1 MLFETSVNNTCIGDS
16 CLDDSNNSGGS
27 SKQTSCSPNEPHTH
41 PSTDTV
47 MMMMIK
53 SPIHEHKQLVGHGN
67 DEKPFQLQSNS
78 EQNLSQSHSQSHYSA
93 FNENNRKLF
102 KKSCETSAG
111 GGNNI
116 NNSFHSQFTTVLKS
130 KKKMVAVQEITDTI
144 TKELDTFD
152 TTEEFQ
158 YGPGIVSKLRY
169 RYLTLTLRQN
179 AQKQRSNLDSLR
191 RTTSLNNLLDHD
203 DDDEEEDDDEEDVV
217 DEDDEVEE
225 ENHIEVAATKE
236 NKQQLHLLHQQQH
249 HQHVQNNH
257 QQQQQEKEIR
267 ATSVVH
273 KYLKQNQ
280 SSVHFNSSVEQQ
292 QQQRTARQIKR
303 GNDTLKRARSV
314 EALLCDNNSRFNN
327 NSNNNNHHHN
337 SISSNSSIITNNN
350 YSNNKQHIINNNRN
364 SWNDSKSNAIT
375 IEDKI
380 HNARERNLLSLD
392 KIPKRLTSII
402 DDTER
407 PPHDLVKQTLKM
419 FEATANRRGG
429 PNRKSNGDVAAKIA
443 TYKSI
448 ISQEKP
454 IIIYP
459 KPSSPKK
466 SPPVLKLKID
476 SPISNMVKKFTP
488 MTTEEPSSSP
498 SPSPILENNPNS
510 NTNLNLNSKPD
521 IIPRKHSMA
530 TTTQQPLLFPT
541 TTMSCES
548 PVSELT
554 RKINSL
560 SIQTKATTT
569 NSVSEQNSC
578 ESDVVL
584 VENNKRS
591 ASLVVES
598 SETTDGSSSSKR
610 ISQSALDNIA
620 KAGTTQHFSF
630 RSTPPTTTKQIGVIR
645 PTIVTAEVLNDAA
658 TVSDDNNGYMNN
670 LTPLKEKIPLTSREI
685 QKNMINDKK
694 REEATTASQSSS
706 PAWLNAIKKGN
717 NTNNVT
723 GKNNNHG
730 HGDNNS
736 MVFNFKDRKEVP
748 DYIENDGLLFRK
760 RRELPKVSFSYLF
773 FCVFLKLFHRQ

>member
-1 MLFETSVNNTCIGDS
+1 MLSDSLANNTCISDS
-16 CLDDSNNSGGS
+16 LDDSSSNNSGSS
-27 SKQTSCSPNEPHTH
+27 SKKTSSPNELHTH

-47 MMMMIK
+47 MMIK

-78 EQNLSQSHSQSHYSA
+78 EHNLSQSLPQSHYSA
-93 FNENNRKLF
+93 FNETNRKLF
-102 KKSCETSAG
+102 KKSCESSAG
-111 GGNNI
+111 GSSLSNTNTKFE
-116 NNSFHSQFTTVLKS
+116 NQNYSAAVKS
-130 KKKMVAVQEITDTI
+130 KKKRMVAVQEITDTI

-191 RTTSLNNLLDHD
+191 RATSLNNLLDHD
-203 DDDEEEDDDEEDVV
+203 DDEDDEDGEEDV
-217 DEDDEVEE
+217 DEAE

-236 NKQQLHLLHQQQH
+236 NKQPQQH
-249 HQHVQNNH
+249 QPQHQHLYNNNNNH
-257 QQQQQEKEIR
+257 HRQQQQQQP
-267 ATSVVH
+267 TSVVH

-314 EALLCDNNSRFNN
+314 EALLCDNSSRFNSNNNINNN
-327 NSNNNNHHHN
+327 NSN
-337 SISSNSSIITNNN
+337 
-350 YSNNKQHIINNNRN
+350 HIINNNRN
-364 SWNDSKSNAIT
+364 SWNDNKSYIKSNNVT

-407 PPHDLVKQTLKM
+407 PPPDLVKQTLKM

-429 PNRKSNGDVAAKIA
+429 PNRKANGDVAAKIA
-443 TYKSI
+443 NYKSI

-466 SPPVLKLKID
+466 SPVLKLKVD
-476 SPISNMVKKFTP
+476 SPISNMVRKFTP
-488 MTTEEPSSSP
+488 TEESPP
-498 SPSPILENNPNS
+498 SPSPVLENHPTTNL
-510 NTNLNLNSKPD
+510 NLNLNSKPD
-521 IIPRKHSMA
+521 IIPRKHTTTTAA
-530 TTTQQPLLFPT
+530 TTTTTPPLLP

-554 RKINSL
+554 KKINSL

-578 ESDVVL
+578 DSDGVVDA
-584 VENNKRS
+584 ENKGTT
-591 ASLVVES
+591 LVVETS
-598 SETTDGSSSSKR
+598 TTDCPVKR
-610 ISQSALDNIA
+610 ISKSALDNIA

-645 PTIVTAEVLNDAA
+645 PTIVTAEVLNDAVVVA
-658 TVSDDNNGYMNN
+658 DDNNGYMN
-670 LTPLKEKIPLTSREI
+670 LTPQKEKIPLTSREI

-694 REEATTASQSSS
+694 REEATASQSSS
-706 PAWLNAIKKGN
+706 PAWLNAIKKN
-717 NTNNVT
+717 NAANSAT
-723 GKNNNHG
+723 GKNNNHT
-730 HGDNNS
+730 HGDNNT

-760 RRELPKVSFSYLF
+760 RRELPKVSFFLIYSICDVF
-773 FCVFLKLFHRQ
+773 FMASLCEISVIFLINFFSWNFAVRKD

>member
-1 MLFETSVNNTCIGDS
+1 MLFGSSTANNTCISDS
-16 CLDDSNNSGGS
+16 LDDSSNNSGGS
-27 SKQTSCSPNEPHTH
+27 SKKTSSPNEPLTH
-41 PSTDTV
+41 PPTDTV
-47 MMMMIK
+47 MMIK

-67 DEKPFQLQSNS
+67 DEKPFQLQSDS
-78 EQNLSQSHSQSHYSA
+78 EQNLSSQSQHSA

-102 KKSCETSAG
+102 KKSCELNSGVSNQVSLASLSA
-111 GGNNI
+111 
-116 NNSFHSQFTTVLKS
+116 VKY

-152 TTEEFQ
+152 TEEFQ

-191 RTTSLNNLLDHD
+191 RATSLNNLLDHD
-203 DDDEEEDDDEEDVV
+203 DDDDDDEVDDEEETV
-217 DEDDEVEE
+217 DEGEV
-225 ENHIEVAATKE
+225 EVAATK
-236 NKQQLHLLHQQQH
+236 QQQHSQQHPQQQQH
-249 HQHVQNNH
+249 HQQYSQHPQH
-257 QQQQQEKEIR
+257 QQPP
-267 ATSVVH
+267 VVH

-314 EALLCDNNSRFNN
+314 EALLCDNNNRNS
-327 NSNNNNHHHN
+327 SNNNNIN
-337 SISSNSSIITNNN
+337 
-350 YSNNKQHIINNNRN
+350 HIINNNRN
-364 SWNDSKSNAIT
+364 SWNDCKSYTTTTTTIDNKNNTVT

-407 PPHDLVKQTLKM
+407 PPPDLVKQTLKM

-429 PNRKSNGDVAAKIA
+429 PNRKANGEVAAKIA
-443 TYKSI
+443 NYKTI

-466 SPPVLKLKID
+466 SPLKLKID
-476 SPISNMVKKFTP
+476 SPISNMVRKFTP
-488 MTTEEPSSSP
+488 TNEEPQP
-498 SPSPILENNPNS
+498 LILENNL
-510 NTNLNLNSKPD
+510 LNLNSKPD
-521 IIPRKHSMA
+521 IIPRKHS
-530 TTTQQPLLFPT
+530 TTTTAGGISPLSPTTPIALTSPT
-541 TTMSCES
+541 TTTSCES

-554 RKINSL
+554 KKINNL

-569 NSVSEQNSC
+569 NSNSVCEQNSY
-578 ESDVVL
+578 ESDVVG
-584 VENNKRS
+584 VASENKGIS
-591 ASLVVES
+591 ASS
-598 SETTDGSSSSKR
+598 TATSPTETTDSSLLTSKR
-610 ISQSALDNIA
+610 ISKSALDNIA

-630 RSTPPTTTKQIGVIR
+630 RSTPPTTTKQVGIIR
-645 PTIVTAEVLNDAA
+645 PLVAAAVEVL
-658 TVSDDNNGYMNN
+658 SDDVLHVQTSVTVTDDFMS
-670 LTPLKEKIPLTSREI
+670 LPSKEKIPLTSREI

-694 REEATTASQSSS
+694 REEASTSSSTSS
-706 PAWLNAIKKGN
+706 PAWLNAIKKN
-717 NTNNVT
+717 NANNAT
-723 GKNNNHG
+723 AKNNNHG
-730 HGDNNS
+730 HGDNNT

-760 RRELPKVSFSYLF
+760 RRELPKVSFF
-773 FCVFLKLFHRQ
+773 FLSF